1 MKFQKYMF
9 NFEIKDKSVAKY
21 LNNDD
26 SIVLVLEKDGEQV
39 KGSERFEFKDQ
50 DEFENWLDE
59 FISDEVAIDNPA
71 AALSLLI
78 DKFDAVNKDVEY
90 VERYKTKRKT
100 KVLKVDFYLDNDRE
114 QKIYNQ
120 LQDADNK
127 KQTVL
132 SALEQYFNA

>member
-9 NFEIKDKSVAKY
+9 NLEIKDKSVAKY

-39 KGSERFEFKDQ
+39 KGSERFEFKNQ

-59 FISDEVAIDNPA
+59 FISDGVAIDNPA

-90 VERYKTKRKT
+90 VERYKNKRKT
-100 KVLKVDFYLDNDRE
+100 EVLKVDFYLDNDRE